1 MNKISVVKIKKKNQN
16 ITIDK
21 AFSADEVIE
30 IEKNEAD
37 EAEKKCVLI
46 IAFTNDNH
54 LSNVKMIQSIFK
66 QDYENII
73 LAICN
78 DSTGNFQEERF
89 FYNLAP
95 NRPDG
100 VRKIYFNCN
109 KYTIGEI
116 NSFKNLVNKF
126 KSEYVF
132 VIHSGEYFTEN
143 SSIKKCVEIFE
154 ENENSV
160 AISARTEVWS
170 DDMKKCN
177 ETLSYSVD
185 NFLFDKIIGSS
196 TKKTSDCMF
205 MYRTSLLDN
214 IEISNKYKNIY
225 LNIISEIEKNKYDIT
240 ASEYSICKFSPQSIS
255 NA

>member
-1 MNKISVVKIKKKNQN
+1 MSKISVVKLKKKKSQN
-16 ITIDK
+16 AVI
-21 AFSADEVIE
+21 DEVFSTDEAIE
-30 IEKNEAD
+30 IEKNETE

-66 QDYENII
+66 QDYENIT

-78 DSTGNFQEERF
+78 DNTGNFQEERF

-126 KSEYVF
+126 ESEYVF

-160 AISARTEVWS
+160 AISARAEIWT
-170 DDMKKCN
+170 DDMKKCS
-177 ETLSYSVD
+177 ETITYSVD
-185 NFLFDKIIGSS
+185 NFLFDKLIGGN
-196 TKKTSDCMF
+196 TKKMSDCMF
-205 MYRTSLLDN
+205 MYRTSLFDDIQITN
-214 IEISNKYKNIY
+214 DYKKIY
-225 LNIISEIEKNKYDIT
+225 LNIISEIGNE
-240 ASEYSICKFSPQSIS
+240 SFFF
-255 NA
+255 